1 MSKSYKLESPLF
13 NSQHEDH
20 FLFGRVKQSE
30 VIIDGY
36 YSLILRAGSLE
47 IFVSSGEKMME
58 RWEGY
63 DGETRCAAVPAVRKM
78 RNETKS

>member
-1 MSKSYKLESPLF
+1 MSESYKFESPLF
-13 NSQHEDH
+13 NSQREDH
-20 FLFGRVKQSE
+20 FLFSRGKQSE

-47 IFVSSGEKMME
+47 IFVSSREKMTE

-63 DGETRCAAVPAVRKM
+63 DRETRCAAVPAVRKI